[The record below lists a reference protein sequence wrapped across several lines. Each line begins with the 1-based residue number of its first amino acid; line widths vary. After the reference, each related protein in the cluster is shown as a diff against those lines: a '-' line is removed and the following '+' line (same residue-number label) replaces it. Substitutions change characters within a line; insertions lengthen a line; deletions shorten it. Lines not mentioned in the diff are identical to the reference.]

1 MVKMNIKKGDTVKV
15 LSGKDKGKSGKVL
28 QVIPSER
35 KILVEGIN
43 MGVKHKKPRG
53 RYDQGGK
60 INQEIAINSSKAM
73 VVCRN
78 CGEATR
84 VARKEL
90 EDGTK
95 VRACKKCSEQ
105 IDV

>member
-1 MVKMNIKKGDTVKV
+1 MVKMNVKKGDTVKV

-28 QVIPSER
+28 QVIPTESR
-35 KILVEGIN
+35 ILVEGVN
-43 MGVKHKKPRG
+43 VATKHKKPKG

-60 INQEIAINSSKAM
+60 IKQEIAIHSSKAM
-73 VVCRN
+73 VVCKN

-84 VARKEL
+84 VARKQL
-90 EDGTK
+90 EDGTR